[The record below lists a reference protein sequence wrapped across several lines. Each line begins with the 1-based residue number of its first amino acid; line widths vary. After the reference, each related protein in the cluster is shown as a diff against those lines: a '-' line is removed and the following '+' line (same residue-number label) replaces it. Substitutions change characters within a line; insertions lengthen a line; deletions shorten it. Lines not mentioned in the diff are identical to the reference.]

1 MEVIVSKLISVL
13 VTVSLLG
20 AMMLLMMAV
29 GWASGKVIRKML
41 GIGG

>member
-13 VTVSLLG
+13 VTVCLLG

>member
-1 MEVIVSKLISVL
+1 MEVIVSKLFSVL
-13 VTVSLLG
+13 VTVCLLG